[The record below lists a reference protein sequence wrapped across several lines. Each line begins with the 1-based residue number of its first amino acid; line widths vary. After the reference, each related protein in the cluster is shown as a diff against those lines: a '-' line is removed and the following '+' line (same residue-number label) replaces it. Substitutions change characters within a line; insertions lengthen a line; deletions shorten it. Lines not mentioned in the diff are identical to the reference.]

1 MPEIKNTFD
10 KGVMNKDLDER
21 LVPSGQYRDAMNV
34 QVSTSEDADVGTVQ
48 NILGNDRVET
58 IVGPGFTCIGA
69 ISDEKKNVLY
79 WFVTS
84 DSADA
89 IIEFHHDQTVTPIL
103 VDTNKD
109 VLKFD
114 VNSLITGIS
123 IIDDLLFWTDN
134 INEPRRINITELKRN
149 NHSDLTFHSNMFV
162 EQQSSSIGPIT
173 ESHIT
178 VIRKRPQK
186 APTVKLSETSLQPI
200 YNTYDS
206 TNPSTGFDL
215 HGASVGSTDD
225 NFLQTTPPAIPT
237 VRPLMI
243 YDFGAMGQLTEPYA
257 TGDIILLLRNDA
269 IGNLPQTYD
278 VKIKVTGPLIAVSL
292 GGLLSGVQVGWQI
305 PYEILEIE
313 GTFDPQPYQLDVV
326 KEVDLEPIFEKEL
339 IRFGTRYKYSNGE
352 YSAFSPFT
360 QPVFFAGAFGFHP
373 TRDPYNLA
381 MENTI
386 LSLKLEDLVPAD
398 APDDVVQVDILFKKE
413 RSTTIYSVDSIKI
426 NDPTPNYFNQN
437 TGKTILKTSYP
448 VGGATTS
455 LSQHTEQYNYNT
467 KGEYEVTVENIYAA
481 LPDNQILRP
490 WDNVPRKALA
500 QEITG
505 NRVIYANYLQNYN
518 LTTNNGTP
526 TKPIIKPEG
535 TLGFED
541 RDILGVQP
549 VFNNSIGRRSV
560 KSLRKYYLG
569 IVYGDKYGRETPVFT
584 SKDASINIPFD
595 QNPGAGFNGT
605 ADKSLRLTVS
615 LQGSQ
620 PSWAHYFKY
629 FIKQTTGEYYNLTLD
644 RVYKASGDDN
654 LWISFPSSD
663 RNKIQEGD
671 YFSIKKQVDTE
682 QIVPVEN
689 KIKIIDIKNEAPETI
704 KYEYIS
710 LGTGGGSAPDL
721 SALFPD
727 ISAHPAE
734 GVKRLLI
741 DKNAWES
748 EGGLA
753 LEDLSKSDR
762 LAVQF
767 TINTGGTII
776 TSEKYFVSGFSVR
789 DNGGDLQYNLV
800 LRKIIEAND
809 SWVESSPGVLN
820 ADDNLNVT
828 VYKLEQ
834 KDAVEFEG
842 RFFVKIISNPI
853 TQTYLVPSAS
863 DTLNFA
869 TLAKMVFFNLRDKEG
884 NVGTTTVGA
893 TDGIWNGVSN
903 WTQNSF
909 GTPNT
914 FGNGQAGVRNASQW
928 VAATKFG
935 ESSGGQQGWFI
946 DTTTFVAAQDDNTLD
961 VAYSGRKTK
970 GNPFIATQYINGLEG
985 IIGPAQGL
993 TNSSTA
999 GAVAA
1004 GDDITASKYRTTG
1017 GGNNATGARH
1027 WSKNIY
1033 KLEEGDFTAVNAGN
1047 ANNALAGV
1055 GYSGSFDD
1063 TGYYRLVEGGGHFIH
1078 LSFMAPGVDLHDGN
1092 FNQLQNW
1099 IEDEWPYTNNNKI
1112 EDHYQELFWKGLQ
1125 KILASTVYI
1134 DGAQGHMDYLWNEPT
1149 VTDFDKKH
1157 NQKYNADSTWAAD
1170 FDNQWN
1176 PGYLNPGAQSVVN
1189 RLAVGSRFKIVDDI
1203 QDTVYTIKRASNP
1216 IRLYNHTSW
1225 HPTVRWASGTG
1236 GSNQFHTGYTY
1247 GTYPSGGIG
1256 NSVAIKLQN
1265 FFDELQGSSLQSG
1278 SLAGASVLANRWH
1291 HLKNAIKNFGAA
1303 HNRRVCYILQVDKD
1317 PLNSTSFPGGHT
1329 FLSPNNNPPTTMADH
1344 EVSQVIRFVDDYI
1357 EPGSNTLPTSPAIFE
1372 TEAKEEQDLNIY
1384 YEASD
1389 ALPIRVETGTH
1400 LKGHLL
1406 GPVGSKVTSSVTGS
1420 VPNIAAANL
1429 TNTTADFHPRVAGW
1443 EGNIVEINNP
1453 GFVAS
1458 AGNYINSTLTFWKED
1473 GGYTT
1478 ARVLNIEQTVGSYIT
1493 KFKIKQDTYKNKM
1506 GLSYYNCF
1514 SFGNGVESN
1523 RIRDDFNESFILNGV
1538 KASTVLEE
1546 PYEEERRKHGL
1557 IYSGLYNSTSG
1568 VNDLNQFIQAE
1579 KITKDLMPSYGSIQ
1593 KLYARDKDLVTLC
1606 EDKIIQI
1613 FVDKD
1618 MLFNADGNT
1627 QLLSTNRVL
1636 GEAQPFRGNY
1646 GISKNPESF
1655 AAESFRAYFT
1665 DKQRGAVIR
1674 LSIDGITPI
1683 SDAGMH
1689 DYFRDHLPV
1698 AQRLYGSYD
1707 SHKGDYN
1714 LSIIKGWRYDTRTS
1728 PTFTTFNMS
1737 GGSTS
1742 TDTGTGGPGT
1752 GTGGILAAG
1761 RTAASSGGESA
1772 GPQRFGCTDPNA
1784 SNYDPNATVED
1795 GSCVYTAGSIDTVN
1809 VGTTVTYNE
1818 RSKGWVSFKS
1828 FLPEVAI
1835 SSVNQYYSMVN
1846 GRLWK
1851 HHINQT
1857 RNTFYQGA
1865 YNTVPAFVESS
1876 ITPLL
1881 NKQPGL
1887 VKNFNTLNYEG
1898 TQSKIDQ
1905 FTTIAQGGV
1914 NWTDGDYYNLQGKP
1928 GWYVSSM
1935 NTDKQ
1940 EGTLNEFIE
1949 KEGKWFNHVKGTAKN
1964 PLDTAAFNFQG
1975 LGMIDIVQVVGGGGG
1990 PRPTEILGC
1999 TDPNATNYNPLATVD
2014 DGSCIIPTNPII
2026 PGCMDP
2032 NATNYNPLATVD
2044 DGSCILPISGCMDP
2058 TATNYD
2064 PNATVDDGSC
2074 VYPAIVYGCTD
2085 PNATNYY
2092 AGATM
2097 DDGSCIYVV
2106 NPGPGTGNETGPVDD
2121 GRDRGEDIEEVSEEA
2136 LPAVADDV
2144 VVENY
2149 EDTPPA
2155 EDREDRE
2162 DREDYEG

>member
-10 KGVMNKDLDER
+10 KGIMNKDLDER

-123 IIDDLLFWTDN
+123 IIDDLLFWTDD

-149 NHSDLTFHSNMFV
+149 NHIDLTSHSDMFV

-200 YNTYDS
+200 YRTYYDPLPPNT
-206 TNPSTGFDL
+206 TQQGFDL
-215 HGASVGSTDD
+215 HGITTGST
-225 NFLQTTPPAIPT
+225 NITFQQELQIITFNTA
-237 VRPLMI
+237 
-243 YDFGAMGQLTEPYA
+243 APYA
-257 TGDIILLLRNDA
+257 PGDIILLLRNDE

-278 VKIKVTGPLIAVSL
+278 VKMKVTGPLVPIIIFGSIQL
-292 GGLLSGVQVGWQI
+292 GWQV
-305 PYEILEIE
+305 PYEVLEVE
-313 GTFDPQPYQLDVV
+313 GNYQSSQYQLDIV
-326 KEVDLEPIFEKEL
+326 KEVDVEPIFEREL

-398 APDDVVQVDILFKKE
+398 TPNDVTQVDILFKKE

-426 NDPTPNYFNQN
+426 NDPTPNYFNQS
-437 TGKTILKTSYP
+437 TSKTILKTSYP
-448 VGGATTS
+448 LAGATAQA

-505 NRVIYANYLQNYN
+505 NRVIYANYLQNYD
-518 LTTNNGTP
+518 LTDTTGNP
-526 TKPIIKPEG
+526 TKPIINPD
-535 TLGFED
+535 FEN
-541 RDILGVQP
+541 RHILGEQP
-549 VFNNSIGRRSV
+549 VFSNSIGKRSI
-560 KSLRKYYLG
+560 KSLRTYYLG

-595 QNPGAGFNGT
+595 QDLGPLFNGT
-605 ADKSLRLTVS
+605 ADKSLRLTAS

-620 PSWAHYFKY
+620 PAWAHYFKY

-644 RVYKASGDDN
+644 RVYKASEDDN

-671 YFSIKKQVDTE
+671 YFSIKKQVDVE

-710 LGTGGGSAPDL
+710 LGTGGGSATDL

-727 ISAHPAE
+727 PSAAPGA
-734 GVKRLLI
+734 GVKRILI

-767 TINTGGTII
+767 TITENGTII
-776 TSEKYFVSGFSVR
+776 NSQKYFVSGFSVR

-800 LRKIIEAND
+800 LRKVIEQTD
-809 SWVESSPGVLN
+809 DWVESSPGVLN
-820 ADDNLNVT
+820 SDDNLNIT
-828 VYKLEQ
+828 IYKLEQ

-842 RFFVKIISNPI
+842 RFFVKIISNPV
-853 TQTYLVPSAS
+853 TQTYLVPSTS

-869 TLAKMVFFNLRDKEG
+869 TLAKAIFFNLRSPKG
-884 NVGTTTVGA
+884 NH
-893 TDGIWNGVSN
+893 VSN
-903 WTQNSF
+903 PPVMGIFNTITTWSNSDF
-909 GTPNT
+909 AALSPT
-914 FGNGQAGVRNASQW
+914 VSVNASPGVMHNASEW
-928 VAATKFG
+928 ADATKFG
-935 ESSGGQQGWFI
+935 TPDKSSKKIFIDNTMFVAGQQLDTI
-946 DTTTFVAAQDDNTLD
+946 DVR
-961 VAYSGRKTK
+961 YSGKTWK
-970 GNPFIATQYINGLEG
+970 GDQYKINQYVNGFEG
-985 IIGPAQGL
+985 IIAPN
-993 TNSSTA
+993 TTA
-999 GAVAA
+999 GTATVSNS
-1004 GDDITASKYRTTG
+1004 DDITSPYYIT
-1017 GGNNATGARH
+1017 NNSGVAQGSRH
-1027 WSKNIY
+1027 FSTKVVN
-1033 KLEEGDFTAVNAGN
+1033 LLPGDFTNRN
-1047 ANNALAGV
+1047 HLTNNYV
-1055 GYSGSFDD
+1055 GGTHFTTDD
-1063 TGYYRLVEGGGHFIH
+1063 ARAYQLTDGGGYFIH

-1092 FNQLQNW
+1092 FTALGDKAFDKWTGTLLAPNVYGSNNPDKFYTDIFQL
-1099 IEDEWPYTNNNKI
+1099 
-1112 EDHYQELFWKGLQ
+1112 GLQ
-1125 KILASTVYI
+1125 KIKADSIYI
-1134 DGAQGHMDYLWNEPT
+1134 DGAKNDMDGQWKFVNVPGAHQEYNA
-1149 VTDFDKKH
+1149 
-1157 NQKYNADSTWAAD
+1157 KYAADSTWAAD
-1170 FDNQWN
+1170 SDNQWN
-1176 PGYLNPGAQSVVN
+1176 PGYLNPAASSVINQLNVGA
-1189 RLAVGSRFKIVDDI
+1189 RFKIVGDDL
-1203 QDTVYTIKRASNP
+1203 DEVYTIKRVTEL
-1216 IRLYNHTSW
+1216 RMYNHTSW
-1225 HPTVRWASGTG
+1225 NPSPRWKTTG
-1236 GSNQFHTGYTY
+1236 GSPTQTGQLQAPSDNVY
-1247 GTYPSGGIG
+1247 GD
-1256 NSVAIKLQN
+1256 NSVATAMQALLTHVTNNPGAWNGSWTQWIN
-1265 FFDELQGSSLQSG
+1265 FKER
-1278 SLAGASVLANRWH
+1278 V
-1291 HLKNAIKNFGAA
+1291 KNFGKAS
-1303 HNRRVCYILQVDKD
+1303 NRRVTYVLQVDKN
-1317 PLNSTSFPGGHT
+1317 PLTQSTFGGYP
-1329 FLSPNNNPPTTMADH
+1329 FLTINASPPTGMADAD
-1344 EVSQVIRFVDDYI
+1344 ESQVLRFVDNYI

-1420 VPNIAAANL
+1420 IPNIAAANL
-1429 TNTTADFHPRVAGW
+1429 INPTTDFHPRVAGW

-1478 ARVLNIEQTVGSYIT
+1478 AKVLNIEQTVGSYIT

-1606 EDKIIQI
+1606 EDKVVQI

-1714 LSIIKGWRYDTRTS
+1714 LSIIKGWRYDTPTS

-1737 GGSTS
+1737 GGSTTS
-1742 TDTGTGGPGT
+1742 TDIGTGGPGT
-1752 GTGGILAAG
+1752 GTGGVLTAG
-1761 RTAASSGGESA
+1761 RTAAPSGGESA
-1772 GPQRFGCTDPNA
+1772 GPQRFGCTDQNA
-1784 SNYDPNATVED
+1784 SNYDPNATVDD
-1795 GSCVYTAGSIDTVN
+1795 GSCVYAAGSIDTVN

-1818 RSKGWVSFKS
+1818 KSKGWVSFKS

-1881 NKQPGL
+1881 NREPGL

-1905 FTTIAQGGV
+1905 FTTITQGGV

-1949 KEGKWFNHVKGTAKN
+1949 KEGKWFNHIKGTAKN

-1975 LGMIDIVQVVGGGGG
+1975 LGMIDIVQVVGGGGGG

-2032 NATNYNPLATVD
+2032 
-2044 DGSCILPISGCMDP
+2044 

-2064 PNATVDDGSC
+2064 PSATVDDGSC

-2085 PNATNYY
+2085 PNATNYNVN
-2092 AGATM
+2092 ATM
-2097 DDGSCIYVV
+2097 DDGSCIYVI

-2121 GRDRGEDIEEVSEEA
+2121 GRDRGEDTEETP
-2136 LPAVADDV
+2136 PAVTDDV
-2144 VVENY
+2144 AVEND
-2149 EDTPPA
+2149 EDIPPA

-2162 DREDYEG
+2162 DYEG